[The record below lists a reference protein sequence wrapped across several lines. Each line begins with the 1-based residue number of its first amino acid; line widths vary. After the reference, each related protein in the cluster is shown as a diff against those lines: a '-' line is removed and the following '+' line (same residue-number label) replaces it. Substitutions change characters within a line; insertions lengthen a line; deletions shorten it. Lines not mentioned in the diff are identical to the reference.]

1 MRYILVV
8 GTLLLCA
15 GCVNVVGPF
24 QGETRRV
31 DDPCYTIGEQQRWG
45 RALLALPE
53 TSSWVGPPGPTRPG
67 VWGTQLH

>member
-1 MRYILVV
+1 MRYILIV

-24 QGETRRV
+24 QGDSRRV

-53 TSSWVGPPGPTRPG
+53 TSNWVVPPAQTRPD
-67 VWGTQLH
+67 VWGAPLH